1 MGKKKRRKRMIK
13 KWKGP
18 FYFGVKLMVGLV
30 LLTYAA
36 AIVIEGVAATRDL
49 NDRPTDIVAPSIKS

>member
-1 MGKKKRRKRMIK
+1 MIK

-18 FYFGVKLMVGLV
+18 FYFSVKLLVGLV

-49 NDRPTDIVAPSIKS
+49 NDRPTDIVESSTES